1 MRDDAPTASFSFR
14 LKVWTTGLVLAWERF
29 FPAFRWPLAL
39 LGLFLGFSL
48 IELPQALGQF
58 SGGWLQA
65 GFLAV
70 LLALFLWA
78 LRHAIIAFS
87 WPDEGQILRRLE
99 SWSGLRHRPLS
110 ALSDEVAGGGR
121 TEAALWQAHL
131 KRLGDVRRQV
141 HVGSPEPVA
150 ARLDPFG
157 LRSLVGL
164 ILFIGL
170 IAGWQNPGER
180 LRAAVMPE
188 LQGAGAAPS
197 SLADVWVSP
206 PDYTGMAPILLSRS
220 TLRTEDTPEAV
231 PSAAPETVAIPV
243 GSRFLATV
251 NGGEET
257 PQLIIED
264 GVLAGAADKSAEGAV
279 QGTSERVSFET
290 IAPESH
296 QIQTPISRGTRL
308 AVMQDDVAL
317 AQWRINVLPDLV
329 PSVNFMEPP
338 AASERQALILRYE
351 AEDDYGVTTVR
362 ALIHRVEDGT
372 VTDEAPIEIAMP
384 AVAGKR
390 KELTGR
396 SFSDLTPHPW
406 AGHKVRITLEA
417 SDDIGQTGTGEPV
430 EMMLPERVFNHP
442 VAIAVIGQRKRLV
455 TEPEERIDISEIL
468 LTLAARPGRYFH
480 DIVVFLGLKTAANRL
495 YFKAPEGDDLEALQS
510 LLWDVA
516 LRIEDGEVSTAMR
529 KLRDIE
535 RKLQEALAGDA
546 SDEEIERLMQEMQ
559 KAIDEYLQAMAEQ
572 MMKQA
577 QRGEQMQRQQIDPNQ
592 MLRRDDLMKMLDQM
606 RDMAKTGARDAARQM
621 LSQLQQMMEN
631 LRMGMQQQQ
640 MSPQQQALQE
650 MMRQLQDLSQQQRD
664 LMDRTFQQHQRQRG
678 QQPGQQGQQQSRRGQ
693 QPGQQPGQSPGQQP
707 GQNGQRPGQQPG
719 QGDGGEMTAEELA
732 AELAEMQEQLR
743 KQLGEFMRK
752 VGEGLGQIPEG
763 FGDAEQSMR
772 DATEALGENAPGQ
785 AVGPQGDAL
794 GQMQQGAES
803 LNEALREMA
812 NGQGQENPNAQ
823 SADEDDFETEDG
835 DPLNRRRTGYGFNDN
850 NDVEI
855 PTESDIQRARRIFDE
870 LRERSGDRS
879 RPSLELDYIERLLK
893 RF

>member
-48 IELPQALGQF
+48 IELPQALGQV

-308 AVMQDDVAL
+308 AVMQDDEAL

-351 AEDDYGVTTVR
+351 AEDDYGVTAVR
-362 ALIHRVEDGT
+362 ALIRRVEDGT

>member
-1 MRDDAPTASFSFR
+1 MRDDARVFSFSYR

-29 FPAFRWPLAL
+29 FPAFRFPLAL
-39 LGLFLGFSL
+39 LGLFLGFAL
-48 IELPQALGQF
+48 IELPQALGQI

-65 GFLAV
+65 AFLVIA
-70 LLALFLWA
+70 LGLFLWT
-78 LRHAIIAFS
+78 LRRAIIAFS
-87 WPDEGQILRRLE
+87 WPGESQILRRLE

-110 ALSDEVAGGGR
+110 ALSDAVAGGGR
-121 TEAALWQAHL
+121 TEAALWNAHL

-141 HVGSPEPVA
+141 HVGGPDPVA

-157 LRSLVGL
+157 LRAFVGL
-164 ILFIGL
+164 ILMIGL
-170 IAGWQNPGER
+170 VAGWQNPGER
-180 LRAAVMPE
+180 LRAAVTPE
-188 LQGAGAAPS
+188 LQGGGAAPS

-206 PDYTGMAPILLSRS
+206 PDYTGMAPILLSRP
-220 TLRTEDTPEAV
+220 LAVAAVAAAEA
-231 PSAAPETVAIPV
+231 AEPETVAIPV

-251 NGGEET
+251 NGGEDT
-257 PQLIIED
+257 PELVIED
-264 GVLAGAADKSAEGAV
+264 GVRAGAADRTADGAG
-279 QGTSERVSFET
+279 QGMSEQVDFET

-308 AVMQDDVAL
+308 AVMQDGAPL

-329 PSVNFMEPP
+329 PSVDFVEPP
-338 AASERQALILRYE
+338 AGSERQALILRYE
-351 AEDDYGVTTVR
+351 AEDDYGVVSVR
-362 ALIHRVEDGT
+362 ALVRRVADGA
-372 VTDEAPIEIAMP
+372 VTDEAPIEITMP
-384 AVAGKR
+384 TVAGERR
-390 KELTGR
+390 KITGR
-396 SFSDLTPHPW
+396 SFNDLTPHPW
-406 AGHKVRITLEA
+406 AGQPVQITLQA
-417 SDDIGQTGTGEPV
+417 ADDLGQTGTSAPA
-430 EMMLPERVFNHP
+430 EMVLPERIFNHP
-442 VAIAVIGQRKRLV
+442 VAVAVIAQRKRLV
-455 TEPEERIDISEIL
+455 TEPEERIDISDML
-468 LTLAARPGRYFH
+468 LTIAARPGRYFH

-495 YFKAPEGDDLEALQS
+495 YFTALEKDSLEALQS
-510 LLWDVA
+510 LLWDIA

-529 KLRDIE
+529 KLRDLE

-546 SDEEIERLMQEMQ
+546 SDEEIERLMREMQ
-559 KAIDEYLQAMAEQ
+559 QAIDEYLRAMAEQ

-577 QRGEQMQRQQIDPNQ
+577 RRGEQMQRQQIDPNQ
-592 MLRRDDLMKMLDQM
+592 VLRREDLMKMLDQM

-650 MMRQLQDLSQQQRD
+650 MMRQLNELSQQQRD
-664 LMDRTFQQHQRQRG
+664 LMDRTFQQQQRQRG
-678 QQPGQQGQQQSRRGQ
+678 QQQGQQGQRGQ
-693 QPGQQPGQSPGQQP
+693 QPGQQPGQRPGQQGQRGQQP
-707 GQNGQRPGQQPG
+707 GQSPG
-719 QGDGGEMTAEELA
+719 QGDGQMTAEEMA
-732 AELAEMQEQLR
+732 TELAELQERLR
-743 KQLGEFMRK
+743 RQLGEFMRK
-752 VGEGLGQIPEG
+752 VGEGLGQIPDG

-794 GQMQQGAES
+794 SQMQQGADA

-812 NGQGQENPNAQ
+812 NGQGQQNPNAQ
-823 SADEDDFETEDG
+823 SADEDDFESEDG

-850 NDVEI
+850 SDVEI

-870 LRERSGDRS
+870 LRDRSGDRS

>member
-1 MRDDAPTASFSFR
+1 MRDDAQTVSFSYR

-48 IELPQALGQF
+48 IEVPQALGQI

-65 GFLAV
+65 GFLAIV
-70 LLALFLWA
+70 LALFLWTF
-78 LRHAIIAFS
+78 RRAIIAFS
-87 WPDEGQILRRLE
+87 WPDENQILRRLE

-150 ARLDPFG
+150 VRLDPFG
-157 LRSLVGL
+157 FRALVGL
-164 ILFIGL
+164 ILFVGL
-170 IAGWQNPGER
+170 VAGWQNPGER
-180 LRAAVMPE
+180 LRAAVTPE
-188 LQGAGAAPS
+188 LRGAGAAPS

-206 PDYTGMAPILLSRS
+206 PDYTGLAPILLSRS
-220 TLRTEDTPEAV
+220 AIRTEDTSAEA
-231 PSAAPETVAIPV
+231 PSEPETIAIPI

-251 NGGEET
+251 NGGEDT
-257 PQLIIED
+257 PELIIED
-264 GVLAGAADKSAEGAV
+264 GVQAGTADKTAEGAS

-308 AVMQDDVAL
+308 AVMQDDEAL

-329 PSVNFMEPP
+329 PSADFMEPP
-338 AASERQALILRYE
+338 IASERQALVLRYE
-351 AEDDYGVTTVR
+351 ATDDYGVARVR
-362 ALIHRVEDGT
+362 ALIHRVEDGS
-372 VTDEAPIEIAMP
+372 VTEEKPIEIAMP
-384 AVAGKR
+384 VVAGAR
-390 KELTGR
+390 KEITGR

-417 SDDIGQTGTGEPV
+417 SDDLDQAGTSTPV
-430 EMMLPERVFNHP
+430 DIILPERVFNHP
-442 VAIAVIGQRKRLV
+442 VAIAVIQQRKRLV

-480 DIVVFLGLKTAANRL
+480 DTVVFLGLKTAANRL
-495 YFKAPEGDDLEALQS
+495 YFKAPDGDDIEALQS

-529 KLRDIE
+529 KLRDVE
-535 RKLQEALAGDA
+535 RRLQEALAGDA
-546 SDEEIERLMQEMQ
+546 SDQEIERLMQEMQ
-559 KAIDEYLQAMAEQ
+559 QAIDEYLRAMAEQ

-577 QRGEQMQRQQIDPNQ
+577 QRGDQMQRQQIDPNQ
-592 MLRRDDLMKMLDQM
+592 MMRREDLMKMLDQM

-650 MMRQLQDLSQQQRD
+650 MMRQLKDLSQQQRD

-678 QQPGQQGQQQSRRGQ
+678 QQPGQQGQKQGQRGQ
-693 QPGQQPGQSPGQQP
+693 QPGQQPGQQQGQNGQQQP
-707 GQNGQRPGQQPG
+707 GQSPG
-719 QGDGGEMTAEELA
+719 QGDGQMTAEELA
-732 AELAEMQEQLR
+732 AELADMQERLR

>member
-1 MRDDAPTASFSFR
+1 MRDDAHTVSFSYR

-48 IELPQALGQF
+48 IELPQALGQV

-65 GFLAV
+65 AFLII
-70 LLALFLWA
+70 LLFLFLWT
-78 LRHAIIAFS
+78 LRRAIIAFS
-87 WPDEGQILRRLE
+87 WPDESQILRRLE

-110 ALSDEVAGGGR
+110 ALSDDVAGGGR

-150 ARLDPFG
+150 TRLDPFG
-157 LRSLVGL
+157 FRALVGL
-164 ILFIGL
+164 ILFVGL
-170 IAGWQNPGER
+170 VAGWQNPGER
-180 LRAAVMPE
+180 LRAAVTPE
-188 LQGAGAAPS
+188 LRGAGAAPS

-220 TLRTEDTPEAV
+220 TIRTEETSGEV
-231 PSAAPETVAIPV
+231 PSEPETIAIPI

-251 NGGEET
+251 NGGEDT
-257 PQLIIED
+257 PELLIED
-264 GVLAGAADKSAEGAV
+264 GVLAGTADKTAEGAS

-308 AVMQDDVAL
+308 AVMQDGEAL

-329 PSVNFMEPP
+329 PSVEFMEPP
-338 AASERQALILRYE
+338 AASERQALMLRYK
-351 AEDDYGVTTVR
+351 ATDDYGVARVR
-362 ALIHRVEDGT
+362 ALIHRIEEGG
-372 VTDEAPIEIAMP
+372 VTDEKPIEIAMP
-384 AVAGKR
+384 LVAGER
-390 KELTGR
+390 KEITGR
-396 SFSDLTPHPW
+396 SFNDLTPHPW
-406 AGHKVRITLEA
+406 AGHPVRIMLEA
-417 SDDIGQTGTGEPV
+417 SDDLDQVGTGEPV
-430 EMMLPERVFNHP
+430 EMVLPERVFNHP
-442 VAIAVIGQRKRLV
+442 VAIAVIEQRKRLV

-480 DIVVFLGLKTAANRL
+480 DTVVFLGLKMAANRL
-495 YFKAPEGDDLEALQS
+495 YFTAPDPENIESLQS

-529 KLRDIE
+529 KLRDVE
-535 RKLQEALAGDA
+535 RRLQEALAGDA

-577 QRGEQMQRQQIDPNQ
+577 QRGDQMQRQQIDPNQ
-592 MLRRDDLMKMLDQM
+592 MLRREDLMKMLDQM

-650 MMRQLQDLSQQQRD
+650 MMRQLNDLSQQQRD

-693 QPGQQPGQSPGQQP
+693 QPGQQPGQRPGQQP
-707 GQNGQRPGQQPG
+707 GQNGQQQPGQSPG
-719 QGDGGEMTAEELA
+719 QGDGQMTAEELA
-732 AELAEMQEQLR
+732 AELAEMQERLR

-752 VGEGLGQIPEG
+752 VGEGLGQIPDG

-794 GQMQQGAES
+794 SQMQQGAES

-823 SADEDDFETEDG
+823 SAEDDDFESEDG

>member
-1 MRDDAPTASFSFR
+1 MRDDAQTASFSYR

-48 IELPQALGQF
+48 IELPQALGQI

-65 GFLAV
+65 GFLVIV
-70 LLALFLWA
+70 LGLFLWT
-78 LRHAIIAFS
+78 LRRAIIAFS
-87 WPDEGQILRRLE
+87 WPGESQILRRLE

-110 ALSDEVAGGGR
+110 ALSDAVAGGGR

-164 ILFIGL
+164 ILFMGIV
-170 IAGWQNPGER
+170 AGWQNPGER
-180 LRAAVMPE
+180 LRAAVTPE
-188 LQGAGAAPS
+188 LRGAGAAPS

-206 PDYTGMAPILLSRS
+206 PDYTGMAPILLSR
-220 TLRTEDTPEAV
+220 
-231 PSAAPETVAIPV
+231 PSALRQEAAAAGDMEPDTVAIPV

-257 PQLIIED
+257 PELIIED
-264 GVLAGAADKSAEGAV
+264 GVLAGTADKTAEGAS
-279 QGTSERVSFET
+279 QGISERVSFET

-308 AVMQDDVAL
+308 AVMQDGEAL
-317 AQWRINVLPDLV
+317 ADWRINVLPDLV
-329 PSVNFMEPP
+329 PSVDFMEPP
-338 AASERQALILRYE
+338 AASERQALVLRYE
-351 AEDDYGVTTVR
+351 AEDDYGVARVR
-362 ALIHRVEDGT
+362 ALIHRVGDDGI
-372 VTDEAPIEIAMP
+372 TDEAPIEIAMP
-384 AVAGKR
+384 AVAGER
-390 KELTGR
+390 KEITGR
-396 SFSDLTPHPW
+396 SFNDLTPHPW
-406 AGHKVRITLEA
+406 AGHKVSITLEA
-417 SDDIGQTGTGEPV
+417 ADDLDQAGTSAPV
-430 EMMLPERVFNHP
+430 EMVLPERAFNHP
-442 VAIAVIGQRKRLV
+442 VAIAVIEQRKRLV
-455 TEPEERIDISEIL
+455 SEPEERIDISEIL

-495 YFKAPEGDDLEALQS
+495 YFTTPGGDDLEALQS

-559 KAIDEYLQAMAEQ
+559 QAIDEYLRAMAEQ

-577 QRGEQMQRQQIDPNQ
+577 QRGDQMQRQQIDPNQ
-592 MLRRDDLMKMLDQM
+592 MMRREDLMKMLDQM

-650 MMRQLQDLSQQQRD
+650 MMRQLKDLSQQQRD

-678 QQPGQQGQQQSRRGQ
+678 QQPGRNGQ
-693 QPGQQPGQSPGQQP
+693 QQPGQSPGQ
-707 GQNGQRPGQQPG
+707 G
-719 QGDGGEMTAEELA
+719 QGQMTAEQLA
-732 AELAEMQEQLR
+732 AELADMQERLR

-823 SADEDDFETEDG
+823 AGDEDDFETEDG

>member
-1 MRDDAPTASFSFR
+1 MRDDAQTVSFSYR

-48 IELPQALGQF
+48 IEVPQALGQM

-65 GFLAV
+65 GFLAIV
-70 LLALFLWA
+70 LALFLWTF
-78 LRHAIIAFS
+78 RRAIIAFS
-87 WPDEGQILRRLE
+87 WPDENQILRRLE

-150 ARLDPFG
+150 VRLDPFG
-157 LRSLVGL
+157 FRALVGL
-164 ILFIGL
+164 ILFVGL
-170 IAGWQNPGER
+170 VAGWQNPGER
-180 LRAAVMPE
+180 LRAAVTPE
-188 LQGAGAAPS
+188 LRGAGAAPS

-206 PDYTGMAPILLSRS
+206 PDYTGLAPILLSRS
-220 TLRTEDTPEAV
+220 AIRSEDTSAEA
-231 PSAAPETVAIPV
+231 PSEPETIAIPI

-251 NGGEET
+251 NGGEDT
-257 PQLIIED
+257 PELIIED
-264 GVLAGAADKSAEGAV
+264 GVQAGTADKTAEGAS

-308 AVMQDDVAL
+308 AVMQDDEAL

-329 PSVNFMEPP
+329 PSVDFMEPP
-338 AASERQALILRYE
+338 TASERQALVLRYE
-351 AEDDYGVTTVR
+351 ATDDYGVARVR
-362 ALIHRVEDGT
+362 ALIHRVEDGS
-372 VTDEAPIEIAMP
+372 VTEEKPIEIAMP
-384 AVAGKR
+384 VVAGAR
-390 KELTGR
+390 KEITGR

-417 SDDIGQTGTGEPV
+417 SDDLDQAGTSTPADII
-430 EMMLPERVFNHP
+430 LPERVFNHP
-442 VAIAVIGQRKRLV
+442 VAIAVIQQRKRLV

-480 DIVVFLGLKTAANRL
+480 DTVVFLGLKTAANRL
-495 YFKAPEGDDLEALQS
+495 YFKAPDGDDIEALQS

-529 KLRDIE
+529 KLRDVE
-535 RKLQEALAGDA
+535 RRLQEALAGDA

-559 KAIDEYLQAMAEQ
+559 QAIDEYLRAMAEQ

-577 QRGEQMQRQQIDPNQ
+577 QRGDQMQRQQIDPNQ
-592 MLRRDDLMKMLDQM
+592 MMRREDLMKMLDQM

-650 MMRQLQDLSQQQRD
+650 MMRQLKDLSQQQRD

-678 QQPGQQGQQQSRRGQ
+678 QQPGQQGQQQGQRGQ
-693 QPGQQPGQSPGQQP
+693 QPGQQPGQQQGQNGQQQP
-707 GQNGQRPGQQPG
+707 GQSPG
-719 QGDGGEMTAEELA
+719 QGDGQMTAEELA
-732 AELAEMQEQLR
+732 AELADMQERLR

-772 DATEALGENAPGQ
+772 DATEALGKNAPGQ